1 MARDG
6 NKKTED
12 NYIEDHTARIK
23 EEQIIQFVNQ
33 VAPISKRSIQ
43 KRNNS
48 NSTFDAEDQAYLQSN
63 N

>member
-23 EEQIIQFVNQ
+23 EE
-33 VAPISKRSIQ
+33 
-43 KRNNS
+43 
-48 NSTFDAEDQAYLQSN
+48 
-63 N
+63 

>member
-6 NKKTED
+6 NKKNLDE
-12 NYIEDHTARIK
+12 NHIEDPTARIK

-48 NSTFDAEDQAYLQSN
+48 NSTFDAEDQ
-63 N
+63 